1 MKRMSGKTLI
11 FWVEALNYDPLAPSV
26 ALLTPAR
33 DISCAIA
40 TGYTLNPTKSQV
52 NTKQT
57 ICDDAEVE
65 TPVSYNYEGN
75 LTFFREGDMADST
88 SAFARAFDFFG
99 TERKAGWL
107 VRRSGIARS
116 IPLAVGQKVDSF
128 KFVNDVYQDADD
140 EELIMFQTKFLQQ
153 GHMELDKALVA

>member
-11 FWVEALNYDPLAPSV
+11 HWVEDAAYDPLLPSI
-26 ALLTPAR
+26 ALLTPAT
-33 DISCAIA
+33 DISCSIA
-40 TGYTLNPTKSQV
+40 TGYTLNPGKSTV

-65 TPVSYNYEGN
+65 TPISYNYEGN
-75 LTFFREGDMADST
+75 LTFFREGDLADSV
-88 SAFARAFDFFG
+88 SAFARAFEFFG
-99 TERKAGWL
+99 TERKTGYL

-116 IPLAVGQKVDSF
+116 IPLAIGHKVDSF
-128 KFVNDVYQDADD
+128 KFVNDVYQDAED

-153 GHMELDKALVA
+153 GRMELDKAIVA

>member
-11 FWVEALNYDPLAPSV
+11 FWVEDPSYDPLLPKIS
-26 ALLTPAR
+26 LLTPAR

-65 TPVSYNYEGN
+65 TPISYNYEGN
-75 LTFFREGDMADST
+75 LPFFREGDLADST

-99 TERKAGWL
+99 TERKVGYL
-107 VRRSGIARS
+107 VRRSGIARA

-128 KFVNDVYQDADD
+128 KFINDVYQDADD
-140 EELIMFQTKFLQQ
+140 EELVMFQTKFLQQ
-153 GHMELDKALVA
+153 GRMELDKALVA